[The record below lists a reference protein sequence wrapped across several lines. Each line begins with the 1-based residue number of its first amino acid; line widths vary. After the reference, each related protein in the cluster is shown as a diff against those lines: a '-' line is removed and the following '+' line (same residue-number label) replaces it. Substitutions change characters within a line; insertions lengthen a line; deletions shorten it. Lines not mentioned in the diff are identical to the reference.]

1 MKIIVAFA
9 FCLLYWLVCFL
20 STGTDK
26 KNLTGLRSYPDAVQR
41 AVCANPALSKLAP
54 AEKPLASLLAGNLA
68 LFTLVFSALVA
79 AL

>member
-41 AVCANPALSKLAP
+41 AVRANPALSKLAP